1 MQQQLQGSNNY
12 GPQCTIIY
20 YLLVSQP
27 LSEVKKCRCSATD
40 LRLVWHLTWHQPKTF
55 WES

>member
-40 LRLVWHLTWHQPKTF
+40 LRLV
-55 WES
+55 